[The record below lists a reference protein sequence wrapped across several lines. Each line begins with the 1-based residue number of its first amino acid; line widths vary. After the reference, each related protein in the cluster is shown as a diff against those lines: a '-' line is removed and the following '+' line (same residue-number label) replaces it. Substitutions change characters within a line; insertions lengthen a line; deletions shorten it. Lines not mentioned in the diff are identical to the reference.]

1 MQKELNKFMGNVP
14 IQIVRRLYEYPNAN
28 PDFDAAT
35 VDNEITVVP
44 LRFTCKGEILL
55 VHGFGTNKDN
65 AKRAAA
71 KLALSKLIY

>member
-1 MQKELNKFMGNVP
+1 MQKELNRFMANVP

-28 PDFDAAT
+28 PEFDAET

-44 LRFTCKGEILL
+44 LRFTCKGDIWV
-55 VHGFGTNKDN
+55 VHGIGTNKDN

-71 KLALSKLIY
+71 KLALSKLNH